1 MRRLYSLLFVIV
13 ALMMPIDTWAALT
26 VTDNFT
32 VDGILYTVITKQG
45 EVQVGYY
52 DETNNDYLPSIDK
65 TTEGVLEIPA
75 VVTGSDGKSYSV
87 TRIGKSAFEGCQALS
102 TVTLPN
108 SITSIGKFAFKGC
121 IGLTSL
127 TIPNSVKDIEHFAF
141 TGCSNLVTI
150 DIPASVT
157 SIGQSVFRNCT
168 SLVSVSIPNS
178 VLSIGYAIFDGCKSL
193 STVMSY
199 IETPFAIELPGE
211 TARMLY
217 EMNTTL
223 YVPAGTKALYEATD
237 GWKEFKNIVEMESE
251 NKDLKV
257 GDTFTTD
264 GISYHV
270 TNIAPLEV
278 QVGIYHTSDTI
289 ITAVPQD
296 TIGAIVIPSSV
307 TAKDGNLYYVTSI
320 GYQAF
325 RGCIN
330 ITSLSMPETI
340 TEIEPQSFVMCVNLS
355 SINIPS
361 SVKTIG
367 YNAFMNCSKLQSV
380 SLPNSITSIGFGAFG
395 WCPNLLE
402 VYSYIENP
410 FAINN
415 GGMGDAYNPFDFY
428 REGLTLYIPVGTKA
442 LYEATDGWKEFKN
455 IVEMESENKDL
466 KVGDTFTSDGITYQV
481 TSIDPMEVQV
491 GDGKHSVIDDVTP
504 MDVDIPST
512 VTGPDSNVYTV
523 TSIAKLAFFD
533 CNEVTSIKLPSTIVS
548 IGDQSFQAC
557 WKVPS
562 ITIPKSVTYIGFRA
576 FAECSKLTEIYSQI
590 EEPFALADE
599 AFRYKYINAETY
611 YNRVTLYVPV
621 GTKEKYEA
629 TDGWKEFKNIVEMT
643 PYDVLDDN
651 TVAAHFLQ
659 PDEEGKVEIPA
670 TVEIDGKTYTVTE
683 IAAGA
688 FKDNKELKEVTI
700 PGTVTKIG
708 DGAFAGCE
716 NLRAIYVFAPEPISL
731 TAAEPRNMVTRAAD
745 NVPSQFEG
753 IDFDACTLYVPIG
766 SEQKYREAEG
776 WKLFTNI
783 VGVADPS
790 GITTVLT
797 ETKSNAAVYNLSGQR
812 LTAPQKGLNIIGGKK
827 VVVR

>member
-1 MRRLYSLLFVIV
+1 MMRRFYALVPLLV
-13 ALMMPIDTWAALT
+13 ALILPIGSWA
-26 VTDNFT
+26 VDWNYEFT
-32 VDGILYTVITKQG
+32 VNGIKYAQNGKEREVRYDLGGGAYNEVIAPEVEVIGLEDEAYAG
-45 EVQVGYY
+45 ELVIPEYVEYWLKDDKMGEAYLKSPVVGIA
-52 DETNNDYLPSIDK
+52 P
-65 TTEGVLEIPA
+65 
-75 VVTGSDGKSYSV
+75 
-87 TRIGKSAFEGCQALS
+87 SAFRRCSGLTS
-102 TVTLPN
+102 VVLPN
-108 SITSIGKFAFKGC
+108 SIEQIGEYSFASCTNLTSITFGNSLKTIGNHAFNVCKN
-121 IGLTSL
+121 LTSVYISDL
-127 TIPNSVKDIEHFAF
+127 AMWCNIKYGIDNDCDSHPLFSASEDKPTSLFLDGKEVRELIIPEDVTTIKDIAFIGCNRITSVK
-141 TGCSNLVTI
+141 
-150 DIPASVT
+150 IPKSVT
-157 SIGQSVFRNCT
+157 SIGALAFANCNGLERIT
-168 SLVSVSIPNS
+168 TL
-178 VLSIGYAIFDGCKSL
+178 
-193 STVMSY
+193 
-199 IETPFAIELPGE
+199 IEQPFAIKATTFATFNMGSSEIIN
-211 TARMLY
+211 A
-217 EMNTTL
+217 TL
-223 YVPAGTKALYEATD
+223 YVP
-237 GWKEFKNIVEMESE
+237 
-251 NKDLKV
+251 
-257 GDTFTTD
+257 
-264 GISYHV
+264 
-270 TNIAPLEV
+270 
-278 QVGIYHTSDTI
+278 
-289 ITAVPQD
+289 
-296 TIGAIVIPSSV
+296 
-307 TAKDGNLYYVTSI
+307 
-320 GYQAF
+320 
-325 RGCIN
+325 
-330 ITSLSMPETI
+330 
-340 TEIEPQSFVMCVNLS
+340 
-355 SINIPS
+355 
-361 SVKTIG
+361 
-367 YNAFMNCSKLQSV
+367 
-380 SLPNSITSIGFGAFG
+380 
-395 WCPNLLE
+395 
-402 VYSYIENP
+402 
-410 FAINN
+410 
-415 GGMGDAYNPFDFY
+415 
-428 REGLTLYIPVGTKA
+428 VGTKEK
-442 LYEATDGWKEFKN
+442 YEATDGWKEFKN

-700 PGTVTKIG
+700 PGTVTMIG

>member
-237 GWKEFKNIVEMESE
+237 GWKEFKNIVEME
-251 NKDLKV
+251 
-257 GDTFTTD
+257 
-264 GISYHV
+264 
-270 TNIAPLEV
+270 P
-278 QVGIYHTSDTI
+278 
-289 ITAVPQD
+289 
-296 TIGAIVIPSSV
+296 
-307 TAKDGNLYYVTSI
+307 
-320 GYQAF
+320 
-325 RGCIN
+325 
-330 ITSLSMPETI
+330 
-340 TEIEPQSFVMCVNLS
+340 
-355 SINIPS
+355 
-361 SVKTIG
+361 
-367 YNAFMNCSKLQSV
+367 
-380 SLPNSITSIGFGAFG
+380 
-395 WCPNLLE
+395 
-402 VYSYIENP
+402 
-410 FAINN
+410 
-415 GGMGDAYNPFDFY
+415 
-428 REGLTLYIPVGTKA
+428 
-442 LYEATDGWKEFKN
+442 
-455 IVEMESENKDL
+455 ENKDL

-611 YNRVTLYVPV
+611 YNRVTL
-621 GTKEKYEA
+621 
-629 TDGWKEFKNIVEMT
+629 
-643 PYDVLDDN
+643 
-651 TVAAHFLQ
+651 
-659 PDEEGKVEIPA
+659 
-670 TVEIDGKTYTVTE
+670 
-683 IAAGA
+683 
-688 FKDNKELKEVTI
+688 LK
-700 PGTVTKIG
+700 
-708 DGAFAGCE
+708 
-716 NLRAIYVFAPEPISL
+716 
-731 TAAEPRNMVTRAAD
+731 
-745 NVPSQFEG
+745 
-753 IDFDACTLYVPIG
+753 
-766 SEQKYREAEG
+766 
-776 WKLFTNI
+776 
-783 VGVADPS
+783 
-790 GITTVLT
+790 
-797 ETKSNAAVYNLSGQR
+797 
-812 LTAPQKGLNIIGGKK
+812 
-827 VVVR
+827 

>member
-1 MRRLYSLLFVIV
+1 MRRFYALVPLLV
-13 ALMMPIDTWAALT
+13 ALILPIGSWA
-26 VTDNFT
+26 VDWNYKFT
-32 VDGILYTVITKQG
+32 VNGIKYAQNGKEREVRYDLGGGAYNEVIAPEVEVIGLEDEAYAG
-45 EVQVGYY
+45 ELVIPEYVEYWLKDDKMGEAYLKSPVVGIA
-52 DETNNDYLPSIDK
+52 P
-65 TTEGVLEIPA
+65 
-75 VVTGSDGKSYSV
+75 
-87 TRIGKSAFEGCQALS
+87 SAFRRCSGLTS
-102 TVTLPN
+102 VVLPN
-108 SITSIGKFAFKGC
+108 SIEQIGEYSFASCTNLTSITFGNSLKTIGNHAFNVC
-121 IGLTSL
+121 RNLTSVYISDL
-127 TIPNSVKDIEHFAF
+127 AMWCNIKYEIDNDCDSHPLFSASEDKPTSLFLDGKEVRELIIPEDVTTIKDIAFIGCNRITSVK
-141 TGCSNLVTI
+141 
-150 DIPASVT
+150 IPKSVT
-157 SIGQSVFRNCT
+157 SIGALAFANCNGLERIT
-168 SLVSVSIPNS
+168 TL
-178 VLSIGYAIFDGCKSL
+178 
-193 STVMSY
+193 
-199 IETPFAIELPGE
+199 IEQPFAIKATTFATFNMGSSEIIN
-211 TARMLY
+211 A
-217 EMNTTL
+217 TL
-223 YVPAGTKALYEATD
+223 YVP
-237 GWKEFKNIVEMESE
+237 
-251 NKDLKV
+251 
-257 GDTFTTD
+257 
-264 GISYHV
+264 
-270 TNIAPLEV
+270 
-278 QVGIYHTSDTI
+278 
-289 ITAVPQD
+289 
-296 TIGAIVIPSSV
+296 
-307 TAKDGNLYYVTSI
+307 
-320 GYQAF
+320 
-325 RGCIN
+325 
-330 ITSLSMPETI
+330 
-340 TEIEPQSFVMCVNLS
+340 
-355 SINIPS
+355 
-361 SVKTIG
+361 
-367 YNAFMNCSKLQSV
+367 
-380 SLPNSITSIGFGAFG
+380 
-395 WCPNLLE
+395 
-402 VYSYIENP
+402 
-410 FAINN
+410 
-415 GGMGDAYNPFDFY
+415 
-428 REGLTLYIPVGTKA
+428 VGTKEK
-442 LYEATDGWKEFKN
+442 YEATDGWKEFKN

-621 GTKEKYEA
+621 GIKEKYEA

>member
-1 MRRLYSLLFVIV
+1 MMRRFYALVPLLV
-13 ALMMPIDTWAALT
+13 ALILPIGSWA
-26 VTDNFT
+26 VDWNYKFT
-32 VDGILYTVITKQG
+32 VNGIKYAQNGKEREVRYDLGGGAYNEVIAPEVEVIGLEDEAYAGELVIPEYVEYWLKDDKMGEAYLKSPVVGIAPSAFRRCSGLTSVVLPNSIEQIGEYSFASCTNLTSITFGNSLKTIGNHAFNVCKNLTSVYISDLAMWCNIKYGIDNDCDSHPLFSASEDKPTSLFLDGKEVRELIIPEDVTTIKDIAFIGCNRITSVKIPKSVTSIGALAFVNCNGLEKITTLIEQPFAIKATTFATFNMGSSEIINAILYVPVGTKEKYEATDGWKEFKNIVEMESENKDLKVGDTFTSDGILYTVITKQG

-199 IETPFAIELPGE
+199 IEIPFAIELPGE

-237 GWKEFKNIVEMESE
+237 GWKEFKNIVEM
-251 NKDLKV
+251 
-257 GDTFTTD
+257 
-264 GISYHV
+264 
-270 TNIAPLEV
+270 
-278 QVGIYHTSDTI
+278 
-289 ITAVPQD
+289 
-296 TIGAIVIPSSV
+296 
-307 TAKDGNLYYVTSI
+307 
-320 GYQAF
+320 
-325 RGCIN
+325 
-330 ITSLSMPETI
+330 
-340 TEIEPQSFVMCVNLS
+340 
-355 SINIPS
+355 
-361 SVKTIG
+361 
-367 YNAFMNCSKLQSV
+367 
-380 SLPNSITSIGFGAFG
+380 
-395 WCPNLLE
+395 
-402 VYSYIENP
+402 
-410 FAINN
+410 
-415 GGMGDAYNPFDFY
+415 
-428 REGLTLYIPVGTKA
+428 
-442 LYEATDGWKEFKN
+442 
-455 IVEMESENKDL
+455 
-466 KVGDTFTSDGITYQV
+466 
-481 TSIDPMEVQV
+481 
-491 GDGKHSVIDDVTP
+491 
-504 MDVDIPST
+504 
-512 VTGPDSNVYTV
+512 
-523 TSIAKLAFFD
+523 
-533 CNEVTSIKLPSTIVS
+533 
-548 IGDQSFQAC
+548 
-557 WKVPS
+557 
-562 ITIPKSVTYIGFRA
+562 
-576 FAECSKLTEIYSQI
+576 
-590 EEPFALADE
+590 
-599 AFRYKYINAETY
+599 
-611 YNRVTLYVPV
+611 
-621 GTKEKYEA
+621 
-629 TDGWKEFKNIVEMT
+629 T

-651 TVAAHFLQ
+651 TVTAHFLQ